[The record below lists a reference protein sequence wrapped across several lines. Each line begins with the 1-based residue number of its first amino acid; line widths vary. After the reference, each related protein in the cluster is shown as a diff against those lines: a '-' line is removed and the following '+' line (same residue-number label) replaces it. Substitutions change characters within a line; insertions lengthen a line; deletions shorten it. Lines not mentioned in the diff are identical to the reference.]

1 MLGISGGRRR
11 VAVSEAPVL
20 PDATVQRLV
29 AILDGQ
35 PVDLAYYLHPL
46 PKGLLTASQGGL
58 AILFAHA
65 TTSTQRYDLAQRLR
79 FGLMGL
85 LPPGH
90 TEVIALNDA
99 RPAIVMAALSSGAL
113 VFNRDEAARLR
124 YETMVFSEMLDF
136 EASARRFLGAGGT
149 G

>member
-1 MLGISGGRRR
+1 
-11 VAVSEAPVL
+11 VL

-35 PVDLAYYLHPL
+35 PVELAYYLHPL
-46 PKGLLTASQGGL
+46 PKGLLSASQGGL
-58 AILFAHA
+58 ALLFASGTA
-65 TTSTQRYDLAQRLR
+65 STQRYDLSQRLR
-79 FGLMGL
+79 FGLMGV

-99 RPAIVMAALSSGAL
+99 RPAVVMAALASGAL
-113 VFNRDEAARLR
+113 VFNRDESARLR